1 MFSSTNEIIQRI
13 QMLAD
18 EYRWLISYKVEQKSV
33 SILKAKIIFSE
44 EMFIQ
49 VYVNI
54 RKPKISYNLILNGS
68 RLYGRDFT
76 KGEWHL
82 HPYGEEHVHDD
93 SEEGRK
99 EAALETFFFEVLQI
113 LEENDMY

>member
-1 MFSSTNEIIQRI
+1 MFSSTDEIVQRLQKLYI
-13 QMLAD
+13 DYQ
-18 EYRWLISYKVEQKSV
+18 WLISYKIEQKSV
-33 SILKAKIIFSE
+33 SVLKAKIIFSE

-49 VYVNI
+49 IYINI

-82 HPYGEEHVHDD
+82 HPYGKEQVHDD
-93 SEEGRK
+93 SMEGRK
-99 EAALETFFFEVLQI
+99 EVSLETFFFEVLQI
-113 LEENDMY
+113 LEEDDMY

>member
-1 MFSSTNEIIQRI
+1 MFSSTNEILQRI
-13 QMLAD
+13 RNLYK
-18 EYRWLISYKVEQKSV
+18 EYQWLISYRVEEKSL
-33 SILKAKIIFSE
+33 SIIKAKIIFNE

-54 RKPKISYNLILNGS
+54 RRPKISYNLILNGS

-82 HPYGEEHVHDD
+82 HPYGQVHIHDD
-93 SEEGRK
+93 SREGSK
-99 EAALETFFFEVLQI
+99 EVSLETFFLEALKI
-113 LEENDMY
+113 IEENDIY